1 MNCVEL
7 SVVQSRIFLGKVVL
21 MEVQDY
27 SKYRAKN
34 THPIDENLNT
44 QYFAYVMAERLRN
57 TCFRNTT
64 RAIAMQFA
72 MKTNMENRVYW
83 GGLEDF
89 YDWTG
94 WKRATVTEHLGYL
107 EESKVMVG
115 VYTNAD
121 LFQLRVR
128 QNYLMNL
135 PPENLFTCAD
145 WEEHASGEY
154 HQENYIEFINKR
166 TKNGISVMPEIVPT
180 GSDINSYGEVIYYLN
195 GEPWLLEPT
204 AHLYTGAM

>member
-1 MNCVEL
+1 MKLYKSKTRRV
-7 SVVQSRIFLGKVVL
+7 LGKADF
-21 MEVQDY
+21 MTIRDY

-34 THPIDENLNT
+34 NYPIDANLNS
-44 QYFAYVMAERLRN
+44 QYFAYVLAERLRN
-57 TCFRNTT
+57 TCLKNTT

-115 VYTNAD
+115 VYTNAE
-121 LFQLRVR
+121 LFQKKVR
-128 QNYLMNL
+128 QNYLMYL
-135 PPENLFTCAD
+135 PPEEMFTCAD
-145 WEEHASGEY
+145 WEVHAAGKY
-154 HQENYIEFINKR
+154 HQENYLSYINER
-166 TKNGISVMPEIVPT
+166 TKDGFTVLPEIAPDGWEISPT
-180 GSDINSYGEVIYYLN
+180 GDAMLFLD
-195 GEPWLLEPT
+195 GEPWLFEPT
-204 AHLYTGAM
+204 AHPYVGAM

>member
-1 MNCVEL
+1 MKPFKSKTRGVLE
-7 SVVQSRIFLGKVVL
+7 KVDIMAML
-21 MEVQDY
+21 DY

-34 THPIDENLNT
+34 NHPIDANLNT

-57 TCFRNTT
+57 TCFGNTT

-115 VYTNAD
+115 VYTNSK
-121 LFQLRVR
+121 LFQKKVR
-128 QNYLMNL
+128 QNYLMYL
-135 PPENLFTCAD
+135 PPENMLTCAD
-145 WEEHASGEY
+145 WDEHSSGDY
-154 HQENYIEFINKR
+154 HRKNYLKFINKK
-166 TKNGISVMPEIVPT
+166 TENGITISPEIAPDEFEM
-180 GSDINSYGEVIYYLN
+180 SADGEGFLYVD
-195 GEPWLLEPT
+195 GEPWLLKPT
-204 AHLYTGAM
+204 AHPYEGAM